1 MSDAGKLLFATDGKL
16 VYHPTSHALLFMPE
30 PPAPIDID
38 VVVTGYLLIAV
49 GPGDYFLPYITL
61 GPGTFRCTW
70 RESEA
75 DWYRYEYVECY
86 DPGEDVTYKGC
97 DKIISVKQ
105 IAENEFRFSME
116 LSDAYEGSYIRTI
129 WENSTLYSTYTYVDT
144 ESYNLHPGDVDD
156 VTDVWV
162 AEV

>member
-30 PPAPIDID
+30 PPAPIYID

-75 DWYRYEYVECY
+75 DWYRYAYEEHY
-86 DPGEDVTYKGC
+86 DTASHVLYGGC
-97 DKIISVKQ
+97 DAIMSVKQ

-129 WENSTLYSTYTYVDT
+129 WENSTLYRTYTYVDT
-144 ESYNLHPGDVDD
+144 ESYNLHSGAGDFVIGI
-156 VTDVWV
+156 
-162 AEV
+162 EVEEV